1 MTVTKENYEFY
12 MGKLN
17 GFLAEKEELDF
28 SIEFIANKIAEY
40 EKTVGEK

>member
-1 MTVTKENYEFY
+1 MTVTKENYAFN

-17 GFLAEKEELDF
+17 GLLAEKEVLDF
-28 SIEFIANKIAEY
+28 SIEFIANAIAEY